1 MAKRIPAS
9 ATFPERMEQHQS
21 KNWYNIGFNH
31 KTTASMGLL
40 VPLGCKEV
48 YPGETVNLAVEIKK
62 RFAALYLPIMH
73 QCFYTLDWFF
83 VTYDQ
88 LWPRYGSGINEVGW
102 QMFIKQDPVT
112 GEVEWPWFQYQRADA
127 IYTDG
132 ILNYMGFNAP
142 PGAGTL
148 ILQTKVGA
156 MAPAAYSKIWN
167 EYYRNDQIQ
176 TNDFNTL
183 SGGDNSTIIQNMLP
197 DLRVKR
203 RNWPRDYY
211 TSATLTPQQGDNVL
225 IPSYATDPETGDFL
239 PQKLLKLDGSDM
251 VEQALKGWDM
261 GTKTILAQGSDN
273 TPVVLQLS
281 STIRDFRYA
290 KDMTE
295 FLERSIRSGDRYN
308 DFVQRNYG
316 WTPNPLYIDR
326 PVWLGGYTG
335 QVMIQEVMSTAESG
349 GQLVGDYAGQALASD
364 GTPRISYNVPD
375 FGFVICMYTC
385 YPKASYY
392 SGLDNMWRRVTKMDY
407 MWEQFA
413 LIGDQP
419 IRNKEVW
426 FSWYSSDADWNE
438 EIFGYLPQYAQHR
451 YSNDIVSGQMR
462 TLWESFHLGRKFTA
476 ASQVVLNSDFI
487 TCTPDVGRV
496 FDVDAEAGEHEIY
509 MHAYLDI
516 NVLRALPKN
525 AIPQT

>member
-1 MAKRIPAS
+1 MAKRIPTSAS
-9 ATFPERMEQHQS
+9 FPERMEKHEN
-21 KNWYNIGFNH
+21 KNWFNIGFNH
-31 KTTASMGLL
+31 KTTATMGLL
-40 VPLGCKEV
+40 VPLACKEV
-48 YPGETVNLAVEIKK
+48 YPGEKVQLAVEIKK

-73 QCFYTLDWFF
+73 QCYYTLDWYFIGW
-83 VTYDQ
+83 DQ
-88 LWPRYGSGINEVGW
+88 LWPKSGSGVNEIGW
-102 QMFIKQDPVT
+102 QMFIKQDPIT
-112 GEVEWPWFQYQRADA
+112 GEIQWPWFQYRRADA

-132 ILNYMGFNAP
+132 VLNYLGFNAP
-142 PGAGTL
+142 PPAGTL
-148 ILQTKVGA
+148 ILQTQVGA
-156 MAPAAYSKIWN
+156 GPVAAYSKVYN

-176 TNDFNTL
+176 IDSFNTL
-183 SGGDNSTIIQNMLP
+183 SSGDNSIIIQNMVP
-197 DLRVKR
+197 DLRCLR

-211 TSATLTPQQGDNVL
+211 TSATLTPQQGENVL
-225 IPSYATDPETGDFL
+225 IPSYATDPVTGEFI
-239 PQKLLKLDGSDM
+239 PQKIFSLDGSSPAAALLGTEVISGNTLLTDASTS
-251 VEQALKGWDM
+251 EQ
-261 GTKTILAQGSDN
+261 
-273 TPVVLQLS
+273 VVLQLS
-281 STIRDFRYA
+281 STVRDFRYA
-290 KDMTE
+290 ADMTE
-295 FLERSIRSGDRYN
+295 FLERALRSGDRYN
-308 DFVQRNYG
+308 DFVQRHFG

-349 GQLVGDYAGQALASD
+349 EQRVGDYAGQALASD
-364 GTPRISYNVPD
+364 GTPKISYQVPD
-375 FGFVICMYTC
+375 FGFIMCMYTC

-413 LIGDQP
+413 YIGDQP

-426 FSWYSSDADWNE
+426 FSWYTSDADWND

-476 ASQVVLNSDFI
+476 ASQVVLNSEFI

-496 FDVDAEAGEHEIY
+496 FDVDAGAGEHEIY

>member
-1 MAKRIPAS
+1 MAKRIPS
-9 ATFPERMEQHQS
+9 GATFPERNEQHEN
-21 KNWYNIGFNH
+21 KNWFNIGFNH
-31 KTTASMGLL
+31 KTTAKMGQL
-40 VPLGCKEV
+40 VPLACKEF
-48 YPGETVNLAVEIKK
+48 YPGEKVRLAVEIKK

-73 QCFYTLDWFF
+73 QCYYTLDWFY
-83 VTYDQ
+83 VSYAQ
-88 LWPRYGSGINEVGW
+88 LFLYQTQW
-102 QMFIKQDPVT
+102 QDFIKRDPLLP
-112 GEVEWPWFQYQRADA
+112 GGYEWPWFNYARADA

-142 PGAGTL
+142 PEAGTL
-148 ILQTKVGA
+148 ILQTQVGA
-156 MAPAAYSKIWN
+156 MPPAAYAKIRD

-176 TNDFNTL
+176 PKIWNTL
-183 SGGDNSTIIQNMLP
+183 TAGDNTATITTMLP
-197 DLRVKR
+197 DLRCLR

-211 TSATLTPQQGDNVL
+211 TSATLEPQQGDNVL
-225 IPSYATDPETGDFL
+225 IPSYATDPETGEFL
-239 PQKLLKLDGSDM
+239 PQRILKLDGTDPT
-251 VEQALKGWDM
+251 VDNLQVNVLPGM
-261 GTKTILAQGSDN
+261 GPTNKYFSASSVGL
-273 TPVVLQLS
+273 VLQLS

-295 FLERSIRSGDRYN
+295 FLERAMRAGDRYN
-308 DFVQRNYG
+308 DFVERNFG
-316 WTPNPLYIDR
+316 WKPNPLYIDR
-326 PVWLGGYTG
+326 PVWIGGYTG
-335 QVMIQEVMSTAESG
+335 NVMIQEVMSTAESG
-349 GQLVGDYAGQALASD
+349 GMLVGDYAGQALASD
-364 GTPRISYNVPD
+364 GTPVWEYQVPD
-375 FGFVICMYTC
+375 YGFIMLMYTC

-413 LIGDQP
+413 YIGDQP
-419 IRNKEVW
+419 ITNKEVW
-426 FSWYSSDADWNE
+426 FSWYDSDSAWND

-487 TCTPDVGRV
+487 TCTPDIGRV

-509 MHAYLDI
+509 MHAYIDI

-525 AIPQT
+525 PIPQT